1 VGDVHR
7 GIAPSPRERRH
18 RVASERLAAGDASIF
33 ARAAGD
39 DVGVAAQIRLLLIE
53 ITRVDEK
60 YIDGACVLA
69 DADGRTGGMRRV
81 IKASRSARRDT
92 PVLVKMWLRCVRA
105 VAFGGLVGVQDAR
118 LAVHDDHTNIDRV
131 LQVLLRDRILR
142 RRRGSW
148 RRARRRS
155 HLRKSYP

>member
-1 VGDVHR
+1 MGPLCAREGTLFLDLPRRIVGDVHR

-39 DVGVAAQIRLLLIE
+39 DVGVAAQIRLRLIE

-81 IKASRSARRDT
+81 IKASRSARRDI

-105 VAFGGLVGVQDAR
+105 VASAIPSAVAASVR
-118 LAVHDDHTNIDRV
+118 LAPAISCCT
-131 LQVLLRDRILR
+131 
-142 RRRGSW
+142 S
-148 RRARRRS
+148 RASAGVR
-155 HLRKSYP
+155 L